1 MRSHKPRKKVN
12 AGKKIGEKRCPKDSL
27 IQNGS
32 PCGRKCVVLRLKS
45 PAQAFW
51 TLRRGFVLKRA
62 IDPVRYTWPLSERSQ
77 HFELGQMLH
86 CAADLEGLGAREPSS
101 GWWECNLAD
110 NSLSWTGGVYTL
122 FGFEPGAALSRDDAL
137 GRYTEQTRVIL
148 ERIREDAIRQKC
160 GFTLDAELKPLDG
173 HSRWLRIVAAP
184 DIANDRVV
192 RLHGLKFML

>member
-1 MRSHKPRKKVN
+1 
-12 AGKKIGEKRCPKDSL
+12 
-27 IQNGS
+27 
-32 PCGRKCVVLRLKS
+32 
-45 PAQAFW
+45 
-51 TLRRGFVLKRA
+51 
-62 IDPVRYTWPLSERSQ
+62 
-77 HFELGQMLH
+77 MLH

-122 FGFEPGAALSRDDAL
+122 FGFEPGAAISRDDAL